1 MPWQDFIL
9 PSRVA
14 AKTKP
19 ELSQCL
25 ARGCRIPQECLPFF
39 TDLPVRVFVHDDEP
53 GLKVARR
60 WAGQLAG
67 AGARVG
73 VGERV
78 NIHGSQEM
86 GHGRSGCQP
95 SGKG

>member
-25 ARGCRIPQECLPFF
+25 ARVVASRKNAFPSLRTCRCG
-39 TDLPVRVFVHDDEP
+39 VVHDDEP
-53 GLKVARR
+53 GLKAARR
-60 WAGQLAG
+60 W
-67 AGARVG
+67 
-73 VGERV
+73 
-78 NIHGSQEM
+78 
-86 GHGRSGCQP
+86 GRTACRRGGTRKCRRTH
-95 SGKG
+95 